1 MDDKLILKNRLKD
14 ARTERGLSQSALAEL
29 VGVSRNTITSIEPH
43 RQAGPGAVY
52 RFGQKI

>member
-29 VGVSRNTITSIEPH
+29 VKRRHYNRCQNTMWT
-43 RQAGPGAVY
+43 
-52 RFGQKI
+52 